1 MIERPPDG
9 PRTGR
14 ARAALRQISFFRDLP
29 DTALDLLATG
39 AGPRH
44 VDRGTIIT
52 LEGEPADAM
61 YLVLVGRVKVT
72 RISKEGREQIIHLVR
87 PGDHFNLVP
96 MFDGGPCPATAE
108 ALDDSELLMILRT
121 TISRVL
127 DTHPDL
133 ARTLLRELAGRLR
146 HMVAMV
152 EDLGLHSVQTRL
164 ARLLLR
170 EAVAAEQGDPA
181 RPLTQ
186 ADMAAQLGTVREM
199 ISRALKTLENEG
211 LIVIE
216 RGNIRIVDR
225 AGLAHRAAT

>member
-29 DTALDLLATG
+29 DAALDLLATG
-39 AGPRH
+39 AGLRR

-52 LEGEPADAM
+52 IEGEPADAM

-72 RISKEGREQIIHLVR
+72 RISKEGREQIIHLIR

-127 DTHPDL
+127 DTYPDL

-225 AGLAHRAAT
+225 TGLEHRAAT